1 MLTLSTVLYSVCT
14 LYRFAYNV
22 SAKHCTLCIVQYHV
36 QICLQCAQY
45 TVQICLQCAQY
56 TVQICLQ
63 CSQYTVQICL
73 HCAQYTVQICLQCT
87 FSLWPAKPAQ
97 SAAYYPQC
105 ISTMYYY
112 LHTAYTLMHCQKI
125 FSFYIIKYHK
135 LARKCGQS
143 SIIIWH
149 TVLFS
154 TYFSN
159 SADCLPTKVQQCREQ
174 RPET

>member
-1 MLTLSTVLYSVCT
+1 MCTLPLRDMLTLSTVLYSVCT

-63 CSQYTVQICL
+63 C
-73 HCAQYTVQICLQCT
+73 AQYTVQICLQCT
-87 FSLWPAKPAQ
+87 FSLWPAEPAW

-105 ISTMYYY
+105 IST
-112 LHTAYTLMHCQKI
+112 TITFI
-125 FSFYIIKYHK
+125 
-135 LARKCGQS
+135 
-143 SIIIWH
+143 
-149 TVLFS
+149 
-154 TYFSN
+154 
-159 SADCLPTKVQQCREQ
+159 LPTPSCTVRKYLAFI
-174 RPET
+174 